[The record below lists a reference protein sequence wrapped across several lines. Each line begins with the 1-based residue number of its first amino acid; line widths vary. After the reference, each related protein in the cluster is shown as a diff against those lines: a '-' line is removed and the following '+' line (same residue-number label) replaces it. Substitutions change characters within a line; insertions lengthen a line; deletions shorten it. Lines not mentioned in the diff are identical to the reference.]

1 MTTGAD
7 RAAVALMGA
16 LMAGCIA
23 PDAGT
28 TRIIGHGGMGMG
40 ASTPMNSAAALSRAM
55 AIGVDGVELDVQ
67 LSRDSVLVAYHAQD
81 LAEET
86 RCTGLIHSMKWSR
99 LQACAVGGR
108 DGTEHPLTRLDS
120 LLPVLARTRPGTD
133 FTLDAK
139 LFAAGDWWTYLEAF
153 SDAVAALEAI
163 PVLKGRIL
171 VECQVSELLD
181 LLHRKAPDVPL
192 FLYATDVPAAL
203 EKAANSGYA
212 GITVRY
218 DRITPEEVTTA
229 HHRGLQVCL
238 FGAGGRWSHRT
249 ALGKG
254 PDRLQ
259 TDDPVGLAA
268 PH

>member
-1 MTTGAD
+1 MSIGTG
-7 RAAVALMGA
+7 RAAVAYMGA
-16 LMAGCIA
+16 LLVGCTA
-23 PDAGT
+23 PDTGT

-40 ASTPMNSAAALSRAM
+40 ATTPMNSEAALSSAM
-55 AIGVDGVELDVQ
+55 TIGVDGVELDVQ
-67 LSRDSVLVAYHAQD
+67 LSRDCVLVAYHAQD

-86 RCTGLIHSMKWSR
+86 RCTGLIHAMEWSR

-108 DGTEHPLTRLDS
+108 DGTEHPLIRLDS

-153 SDAVAALEAI
+153 SDAVAALEAA
-163 PVLKGRIL
+163 PVLKGRLL

-203 EKAANSGYA
+203 KKAADSGYA

-218 DRITPEEVTTA
+218 DRITPEEVTMA

-249 ALGKG
+249 ALRSR

-259 TDDPVGLAA
+259 TDDPVALTTRR
-268 PH
+268 

>member
-1 MTTGAD
+1 
-7 RAAVALMGA
+7 
-16 LMAGCIA
+16 
-23 PDAGT
+23 
-28 TRIIGHGGMGMG
+28 
-40 ASTPMNSAAALSRAM
+40 
-55 AIGVDGVELDVQ
+55 
-67 LSRDSVLVAYHAQD
+67 
-81 LAEET
+81 
-86 RCTGLIHSMKWSR
+86 
-99 LQACAVGGR
+99 VGGR

-181 LLHRKAPDVPL
+181 LLHKKAPGIPV